1 MDGIGAGP
9 VLAVGC
15 PKERAVKVL
24 DLATGTVYFSFSD
37 TAMPPRGNALATLG
51 GPGAAEVR
59 AWCWLA
65 F

>member
-1 MDGIGAGP
+1 MEGIGGGGAGGT

-15 PKERAVKVL
+15 PKERAIKVL

-37 TAMPPRGNALATLG
+37 TAMPTRGNSLAVLG

-59 AWCWLA
+59 TRV
-65 F
+65 